1 VPTPRVGAP
10 ASTTTSPVNAA
21 ALTQLVLRK
30 AVAGR
35 EASQRPIQPLSITP
49 SPPQVIA
56 RTADDRHPVPLA
68 GTSTS
73 SYEWN
78 IDWITEQVGR
88 RLARRLEIERE
99 RMGARSWR

>member
-1 VPTPRVGAP
+1 
-10 ASTTTSPVNAA
+10 
-21 ALTQLVLRK
+21 VLRK
-30 AVAGR
+30 AVVSTT
-35 EASQRPIQPLSITP
+35 ASEHQSQIQPPSITP
-49 SPPQVIA
+49 LPSQIVA
-56 RTADDRHPVPLA
+56 RSADESHRHAHA

-73 SYEWN
+73 SYDWN